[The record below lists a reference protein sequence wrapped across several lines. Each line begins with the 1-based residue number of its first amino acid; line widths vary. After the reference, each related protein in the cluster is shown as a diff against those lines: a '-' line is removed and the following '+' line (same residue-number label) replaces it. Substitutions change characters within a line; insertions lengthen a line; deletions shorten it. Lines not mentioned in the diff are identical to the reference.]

1 MNKVGLGIVFF
12 AVFAATT
19 GAQAQSKIYRCGNDY
34 TNEAGAAK
42 RQGCRLVEGGNVTV
56 IQNTA
61 PAAAPAPAPRAA
73 TSTSS
78 AAPRQSSSPAGAPR
92 VDDSAQ
98 RSRDADAR
106 TILEAELSKSQQRLA
121 ALQEEYNG
129 GEPQRTALEF
139 RNPQGYIERIAQLKA
154 NIERTEADIQGIQRE
169 INRLR

>member
-1 MNKVGLGIVFF
+1 MNKAGLGIVFF
-12 AVFAATT
+12 AVFAAAT

-61 PAAAPAPAPRAA
+61 PTPAPRAA
-73 TSTSS
+73 TSTPS
-78 AAPRQSSSPAGAPR
+78 AAPRQSSSPASAPK